1 MTTTSRMKKCSTCEY
16 YRSFLVEY
24 SLYYKI
30 NIIENKGPRLFV
42 KTASI
47 ATLESQG
54 DIDKKPGSGNAF
66 DMQNRDPNT
75 LNDYLQ
81 TGQFIEMQTEEH
93 LSFIDLQTDAYPK
106 KRRSLSN
113 TNE

>member
-1 MTTTSRMKKCSTCEY
+1 MVRLM
-16 YRSFLVEY
+16 
-24 SLYYKI
+24 
-30 NIIENKGPRLFV
+30 IEKTIGIEEEPRLFV

-54 DIDKKPGSGNAF
+54 DIQKKPVSGNAF

-81 TGQFIEMQTEEH
+81 TDQYIEMRTEEH
-93 LSFIDLQTDAYPK
+93 HSFTDLQTDEHPK
-106 KRRSLSN
+106 KVHCRIQMS
-113 TNE
+113 EK